1 MPVYCNGSQK
11 LGESSEKV
19 RRKVPRKSS
28 QKIIEIMQSN
38 PGVTIAELLEQVG
51 IGDKAIEKQILK
63 LKEQNFIRRIGPA
76 KGGYWEVVE

>member
-1 MPVYCNGSQK
+1 
-11 LGESSEKV
+11 
-19 RRKVPRKSS
+19 
-28 QKIIEIMQSN
+28 MQSN